1 MKLLAGFVIA
11 LAQLAALLKE
21 SVVVIAHAI
30 KESRRREAHDRI
42 DADLD
47 GHLADAGLRV
57 VAGRREDGAPL
68 DHVPG
73 ASGGLSE
80 EVHRADKRDA

>member
-1 MKLLAGFVIA
+1 MKLLAA
-11 LAQLAALLKE
+11 LAAIAKLFERLLDWLDEAKAE
-21 SVVVIAHAI
+21 RKREEH
-30 KESRRREAHDRI
+30 REAHDRI
-42 DADLD
+42 DADLG

-68 DHVPG
+68 DYVPG
-73 ASGGLSE
+73 SSGGLGE